1 MEQSRKFSA
10 FLPIRMVVCLALSGI
25 MFGFIMLQYPLA
37 ELDLADNIAAA
48 LLFSLLYLAVLIFLA
63 LDRKAKNIPLLFTAA
78 AVAALIVIRVAL
90 LCNNA
95 PDYYNFLGGWIEQM
109 KSLSVGD
116 AMREKI
122 GDYNMPYLYFL
133 LAVSRIDIDA
143 QLLIKWF
150 SCCFDFVTAFFV
162 MKTVA
167 LKTENRLW
175 HHLGFMLA
183 LALPT
188 VLLNSAY
195 LAQCDAILAALC
207 TATLYYSLKGDGIKA
222 VIAFS
227 LGFSLKLQAIFI
239 LPAVI
244 VCFIVK
250 KIKLWHSAF
259 LPVTFFITLLP
270 AIIAGR
276 SLIDC
281 VRIYFDQASQYPS
294 LTLSAPS
301 MWQLFGDVEFQPFNT
316 FGIMLTGMAV
326 AVLLYICY
334 TYRDKI
340 DSAALVELFYISA
353 LMLPFLLPRMHER
366 YFYLADVLSVT
377 VFFYDRRRWYVPLI
391 TVLSSLNA
399 YFCFLGGNPL
409 EPAWCAVALLVVLS
423 LSVKSFIERIKTV

>member
-1 MEQSRKFSA
+1 MEQSKKISSRM
-10 FLPIRMVVCLALSGI
+10 LIRLIVCLQLGSVMFAFINLQQPLPELSTT
-25 MFGFIMLQYPLA
+25 
-37 ELDLADNIAAA
+37 DNILAS
-48 LLFSLLYLAVLIFLA
+48 LLFSLLYFAVLTFFA
-63 LDRKAKNIPLLFTAA
+63 FDEKAENISLLFVAA
-78 AVAALIVIRVAL
+78 SAAALIVMRVGL
-90 LCNNA
+90 LCKLA
-95 PDYYNFLGGWIEQM
+95 PDYYNFLSGWIEQM
-109 KSLSVGD
+109 RGLSVGE

-133 LAVSRIDIDA
+133 LGVSRIDIDA

-162 MKTVA
+162 MKTVS
-167 LKTENRLW
+167 LKTENRLV
-175 HHLGFMLA
+175 HHLSFLLT

-195 LAQCDAILAALC
+195 LAQCDAILAAFC
-207 TATLYYSLKGDGIKA
+207 AATLYYSLKGDGIKA

-227 LGFSLKLQAIFI
+227 LGFSLKLQAIFV
-239 LPAVI
+239 LPALI
-244 VCFIVK
+244 VCFIAK
-250 KIKLWHSAF
+250 KFKLWHAVLF
-259 LPVTFFITLLP
+259 PATFFVTLLP
-270 AIIAGR
+270 AIFAGR

-281 VRIYFDQASQYPS
+281 VRIYFDQASQYPQ
-294 LTLSAPS
+294 LTLSAPNI
-301 MWQLFGDVEFQPFNT
+301 WQLFGEVDFEPFNT
-316 FGIMLTGMAV
+316 LGIMLTGMAV

-366 YFYLADVLSVT
+366 YFYVADILSVA

-409 EPAWCAVALLVVLS
+409 ESAWCAVALLAVLS
-423 LSVKSFIERIKTV
+423 LTVKSFVERIKTV

>member
-1 MEQSRKFSA
+1 MELKAKPLFG
-10 FLPIRMVVCLALSGI
+10 LLMRMVMCAVLGVV
-25 MFGFIMLQYPLA
+25 MFGFIMMQQPLT

-48 LLFSLLYLAVLIFLA
+48 LLFSLLYLAVLVFLS
-63 LDRKAKNIPLLFTAA
+63 LDKKAKNIPLLFTAA
-78 AVAALIVIRVAL
+78 SVAALMVIRVGL
-90 LCNNA
+90 LSKAA

-109 KSLSVGD
+109 KSLSVSE

-133 LAVSRIDIDA
+133 LAISRIDIDA

-167 LKTENRLW
+167 LKTENRLV
-175 HHLGFMLA
+175 HHLSFLLT

-188 VLLNSAY
+188 ALMNSAY
-195 LAQCDAILAALC
+195 LAQCDAILAAFC
-207 TATLYYSLKGDGIKA
+207 AATLYYSLKGDGIKA

-244 VCFIVK
+244 VCFITK
-250 KIKLWHSAF
+250 KFKLWHAALF
-259 LPVTFFITLLP
+259 PVTFFATLLP

-281 VRIYFDQASQYPS
+281 VRIYFDQASQYPR
-294 LTLSAPS
+294 LTLCAPS
-301 MWQLFGDVEFQPFNT
+301 MWQLFGDVEFELFNT
-316 FGIMLTGMAV
+316 FGIMLTGAAV

-334 TYRDKI
+334 TYKDKI

-366 YFYLADVLSVT
+366 YFYLADILSVA

-409 EPAWCAVALLVVLS
+409 DPAWCAVALLVILS
-423 LSVKSFIERIKTV
+423 LSVKSFVERIKSV

>member
-10 FLPIRMVVCLALSGI
+10 IFSIRIVVCLALSGI
-25 MFGFIMLQYPLA
+25 MFGFIMLQNPLA
-37 ELDLADNIAAA
+37 ELDLEDNIAAA

-78 AVAALIVIRVAL
+78 SVAALIVIRVAL

-95 PDYYNFLGGWIEQM
+95 PDYYNFLGGWVEQM
-109 KSLSVGD
+109 RGLSVGE

-175 HHLGFMLA
+175 HHLSFLLA

-188 VLLNSAY
+188 VLLNSSY
-195 LAQCDAILAALC
+195 LAQCDAILAAFC
-207 TATLYYSLKGDGIKA
+207 TATLYYSLNGDGIKA

-244 VCFIVK
+244 VCFITK
-250 KIKLWHSAF
+250 KFKLWHAALF
-259 LPVTFFITLLP
+259 PVAFFITLLP

-301 MWQLFGDVEFQPFNT
+301 MWQLFGDVQFEPFNT

-334 TYRDKI
+334 IYRDRI
-340 DSAALVELFYISA
+340 DTQAMVELFYISA

-409 EPAWCAVALLVVLS
+409 EPAWCAVALLIILS
-423 LSVKSFIERIKTV
+423 ISLKTFVERIKTV